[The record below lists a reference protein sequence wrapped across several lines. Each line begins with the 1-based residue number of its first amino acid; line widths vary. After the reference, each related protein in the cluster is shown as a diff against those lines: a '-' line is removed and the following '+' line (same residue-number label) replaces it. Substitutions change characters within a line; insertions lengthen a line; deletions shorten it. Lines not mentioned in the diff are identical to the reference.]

1 MNPES
6 SLKLQTLEKFP
17 VLMTK
22 EKVAEALGVATH
34 TIPPLVRAGLLKPLG
49 HPGRYCVKHFSRDAL
64 AEKFASPEWL
74 DKVAAA
80 IHRHWRNK
88 MHGNGQS
95 RPGIHQPREYKPASP
110 LRGGDHQL
118 GRDVHKK
125 ERFNPRP
132 ARASGAT
139 IRRASCSRAKAKKR
153 EVPLI
158 FCGFSQTPE
167 ISTALAVLGRQTAE
181 TVPILQPSLTP
192 R

>member
-34 TIPPLVRAGLLKPLG
+34 TIPPLVRSGLLKPLG
-49 HPGRYCVKHFSRDAL
+49 QSGRYCVKHFSRDAL

-88 MHGNGQS
+88 NARKRARQ
-95 RPGIHQPREYKPASP
+95 RLPAKIAPRNRHTSALSP
-110 LRGGDHQL
+110 
-118 GRDVHKK
+118 
-125 ERFNPRP
+125 PSC
-132 ARASGAT
+132 ARAVENSGKQSGPRVPAQGAD
-139 IRRASCSRAKAKKR
+139 RCRARPSHSA
-153 EVPLI
+153 
-158 FCGFSQTPE
+158 G
-167 ISTALAVLGRQTAE
+167 TAYR
-181 TVPILQPSLTP
+181 
-192 R
+192 

>member
-34 TIPPLVRAGLLKPLG
+34 TIPPLVRSGLLKPLG

-64 AEKFASPEWL
+64 AEKLASPEWL

-88 MHGNGQS
+88 NARKRARQA
-95 RPGIHQPREYKPASP
+95 QPA
-110 LRGGDHQL
+110 
-118 GRDVHKK
+118 
-125 ERFNPRP
+125 
-132 ARASGAT
+132 
-139 IRRASCSRAKAKKR
+139 
-153 EVPLI
+153 
-158 FCGFSQTPE
+158 
-167 ISTALAVLGRQTAE
+167 
-181 TVPILQPSLTP
+181 
-192 R
+192 